1 MHCKLT
7 NKKFLNNWVKNVV
20 LTVFGSVSVALM
32 ALTVGFSDFFDNLFL
47 ETNDLIIAGIIL
59 LVSFFGTVFLTKKW
73 IKSAKAAKLE
83 GKDMNKPD
91 KPLIPR
97 SGGLIVAIVVCFSVL
112 IYVFLK
118 TFSMLGAPQSNVV
131 EAFAISSTI
140 LLAGF
145 IGFVDDILGWKTGL
159 SQLQKIFLTIPIALP
174 LTVLNVNTTIMTI
187 PFLGQIDFGLLYPL
201 LIVPLGIIGA
211 TNGFNLLA
219 GYNGL
224 EASMGL
230 VIFATFG
237 ATSIIVGR
245 LWIALVCMIVYA
257 SLLGFLAFNWHPAKV
272 FPGNSFSY
280 AIGALIGT
288 LAILG
293 SMERIAVWL
302 FMLYIL
308 EILLYMRARLID
320 KAGDVQAFAK
330 VNEDGSLELPYEH
343 IYDTTHLAIWV
354 LKKLKTKVYEKDVV
368 LFIVAVQSVI
378 AVLGLLLIV

>member
-1 MHCKLT
+1 
-7 NKKFLNNWVKNVV
+7 VKNLV
-20 LTVFGSVSVALM
+20 LTCFGSVSVALM
-32 ALTVGFSDFFDNLFL
+32 ALNAGFSSFFENLL
-47 ETNDLIIAGIIL
+47 VETNDLIIGGIIL

-73 IKSAKAAKLE
+73 IKSAQAANLQ

-91 KPLIPR
+91 KPLVPR

-118 TFSMLGAPQSNVV
+118 TFSMLGTPQAHVV
-131 EAFAISSTI
+131 ETFAISSTI

-145 IGFVDDILGWKTGL
+145 IGFIDDILGWKTGL
-159 SQLQKIFLTIPIALP
+159 GQLQKIFLTIPIALP
-174 LTVLNVNTTIMTI
+174 LTVLKVDYAVMVI
-187 PFLGQIDFGLLYPL
+187 PFLGAVDFGLLYPL

-237 ATSIIVGR
+237 ITSIVANQ
-245 LWIALVCMIVYA
+245 LWIALICMIVYA

-293 SMERIAVWL
+293 NMERMAVWL
-302 FMLYIL
+302 FMLYFL
-308 EILLYMRARLID
+308 EILLYLRARIVD

-330 VNEDGSLELPYEH
+330 VNDDGSLELPYKH
-343 IYDTTHLAIWV
+343 IYDTTHVAIWV

-368 LFIVAVQSVI
+368 LFIVAIQAVI
-378 AVLGLLLIV
+378 AVLGLLFIL